1 MNATK
6 YRIGMT
12 SFAAQGGSGVV
23 ASELGLALA
32 SRGHEVHFIANALP
46 VRLREFEPK
55 VFFHEVQTVQY
66 PAFPHAPYTLALATK
81 MTEVARYHDLEILHV
96 HYAIPH
102 AASAYLAQK
111 MLAPSGIKVVT
122 TLHGTDITLVGQEP
136 SFWPL
141 TQFLIE
147 QSDVVT
153 AVSHDLAQ
161 QTRQIFRTDRE
172 IRVIYNFVDPGHFR
186 PRPDLKRNN
195 PLAPAGEKVLLHA
208 SNLRPVKN
216 VETVVRVFAR
226 VVAEVKCRLVIVGDG
241 PERGPAERLAEKMG
255 VCDRVTFLGARE
267 SMEELMAMADV
278 LLLPSEHESF
288 GLVALEAMSAQTP
301 VVASKRGG
309 LPELIEDGETGFLHE
324 PEDIE
329 GQSASVLRLLRDEAL
344 AKKMGERAREVAK
357 ERFCTDCILDSYL
370 DMYHE
375 IRDGSSSAG

>member
-1 MNATK
+1 MTGKK

-32 SRGHEVHFIANALP
+32 ARGHEVHFIANALP
-46 VRLREFEPK
+46 VRLREFLPK

-81 MTEVARYHDLEILHV
+81 MTEVARYHELEILHV

-111 MLAPSGIKVVT
+111 MLEPTQIKVVT

-141 TQFLIE
+141 TQFVIE
-147 QSDVVT
+147 QSDIVT
-153 AVSHDLAQ
+153 AVSKDLAR
-161 QTRQIFRTDRE
+161 QTREIFRTNRE
-172 IRVIYNFVDPGHFR
+172 IRVIYNFVDPEHFR

-226 VVAEVKCRLVIVGDG
+226 VVKEVDCRLVIVGDG
-241 PERGPAERLAEKMG
+241 PERGPAERLARRLEVADK
-255 VCDRVTFLGARE
+255 VTFLGARE

-309 LPELIEDGETGFLHE
+309 LPELVEHGETGFLHE
-324 PEDIE
+324 PDDIE
-329 GQSASVLRLLRDEAL
+329 GQSASVLRLLREPNL
-344 AKKMGERAREVAK
+344 AQVMGERAREVAK
-357 ERFCTDCILDSYL
+357 NRFCTECVLNSYL

-375 IRDGSSSAG
+375 ISGSSRAPG